1 MKSFIYRDNRKS
13 FDGGFDMLFHY
24 VKVAL
29 RNLLKHKGTSLINIG
44 GMAVAMACAVLIFIW
59 ISHQLSFDQDQ
70 VHGDRIYRLESSWVV
85 LPPFLGETVS
95 VFPEVEQAVR
105 FYFWNEP
112 ALRYKEKIFTLQDLA
127 MVDDQVFEVFNFNFL
142 EGNPKTALGN
152 PDSIVLSK
160 SIALKLFGDEEALG
174 KTILYNNSIAYT
186 VTGVVEDI
194 RKFHLKIN
202 AFASVHDIV
211 RRGEEDFLTSR
222 SYNFPIYLKLVPGTD
237 VKGLVEKIN
246 ARAVE
251 QDRWTGD
258 PLTLRPLNNIYFARN
273 LFAEKNMVHGNINL
287 VVVFSILAVL
297 ILSIACINFVNLTIA
312 KTGAR
317 QREIAVRKISG
328 ASQRVLMFQFFGETF
343 VVVLISFVAA
353 ILLVNLFFP
362 SFQTLVGEKMV
373 LALNDSSLQAIFAG
387 VGLFTVL
394 LSGSYPAFYLA
405 ALRPAAKRA

>member
-1 MKSFIYRDNRKS
+1 
-13 FDGGFDMLFHY
+13 MLFHY

-211 RRGEEDFLTSR
+211 RRGEEDFLTYR
-222 SYNFPIYLKLVPGTD
+222 NYNF
-237 VKGLVEKIN
+237 
-246 ARAVE
+246 
-251 QDRWTGD
+251 
-258 PLTLRPLNNIYFARN
+258 
-273 LFAEKNMVHGNINL
+273 
-287 VVVFSILAVL
+287 
-297 ILSIACINFVNLTIA
+297 TI
-312 KTGAR
+312 
-317 QREIAVRKISG
+317 
-328 ASQRVLMFQFFGETF
+328 
-343 VVVLISFVAA
+343 
-353 ILLVNLFFP
+353 
-362 SFQTLVGEKMV
+362 
-373 LALNDSSLQAIFAG
+373 
-387 VGLFTVL
+387 
-394 LSGSYPAFYLA
+394 
-405 ALRPAAKRA
+405 